1 MAIFNEILKKSL
13 FKGHI
18 CAKEAELEQP
28 KVLPDFQN
36 YDLIVHCTQ
45 SLTTGPFEATAT
57 GIQS

>member
-28 KVLPDFQN
+28 KVLPDVQN
-36 YDLIVHCTQ
+36 YDLIYVHCTR
-45 SLTTGPFEATAT
+45 SLTTGPFEAT